1 MDLEKLSNAPV
12 LGDGSLFRRHGD
24 SPGGLGELLRRHGGA
39 PVELGLRARRGGGDV
54 QVLAHLLL
62 LAHAVKW
69 NDNTC
74 KLLLVIE

>member
-1 MDLEKLSNAPV
+1 M

-24 SPGGLGELLRRHGGA
+24 SPGGLGELLRRHGSA
-39 PVELGLRARRGGGDV
+39 PVELVRGRGGGDV

-69 NDNTC
+69 YDNAC
-74 KLLLVIE
+74 NLLLVVELLANY

>member
-1 MDLEKLSNAPV
+1 MDLERLSNAPV

-39 PVELGLRARRGGGDV
+39 PVELGLRAGRGGGGDV

-62 LAHAVKW
+62 LTHAVK
-69 NDNTC
+69 
-74 KLLLVIE
+74 